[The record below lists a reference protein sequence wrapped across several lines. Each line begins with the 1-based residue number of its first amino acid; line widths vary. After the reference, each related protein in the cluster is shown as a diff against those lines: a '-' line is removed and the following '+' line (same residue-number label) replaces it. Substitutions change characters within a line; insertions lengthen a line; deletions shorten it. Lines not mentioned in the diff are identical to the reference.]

1 MVFFLR
7 LPFNTRCPHQIQ
19 EASKYVQVYRGG
31 GLADWCVQ
39 SGRSLIIIKSTS
51 NTKITQVTTF
61 PTTMPLTSSTHN
73 PALLKVSGLEIGG
86 SRNHHYHL
94 HYAGDQDCNS
104 VNLLERS
111 GRRRHCFFGDWPCS
125 QTQVSIVLMAM
136 VISMA
141 KRI

>member
-1 MVFFLR
+1 M
-7 LPFNTRCPHQIQ
+7 T
-19 EASKYVQVYRGG
+19 
-31 GLADWCVQ
+31 
-39 SGRSLIIIKSTS
+39 
-51 NTKITQVTTF
+51 NTKCQTQSTKCKVRNSETAQVITF

-73 PALLKVSGLEIGG
+73 PALLKVSGLEKGG

-141 KRI
+141 KRFKVNVFRDLEISVESRSLVAPRVEVPGDKMKTPKC

>member
-1 MVFFLR
+1 MF
-7 LPFNTRCPHQIQ
+7 
-19 EASKYVQVYRGG
+19 KYVQVHRGR
-31 GLADWCVQ
+31 GLADWGVQ

-51 NTKITQVTTF
+51 NEMTNTKITQVTTY

-94 HYAGDQDCNS
+94 HYAGHQYCNGAH
-104 VNLLERS
+104 LLERS
-111 GRRRHCFFGDWPCS
+111 GRRRHCFYQDWPCG

-141 KRI
+141 TIILMAMVISMAKRI